1 MYCTNC
7 GKEIKDST
15 QSICPYCK
23 KSISVSAPAPE
34 QRNASVGMNLRSAM
48 FVICFLCAAAA
59 VVILLLQAT
68 GALSDYDFGQWFYYG
83 GGIFTCC
90 ALGFV
95 ALVTGVIG
103 LCCKSGK

>member
-15 QSICPYCK
+15 QSIWPYCK
-23 KSISVSAPAPE
+23 KSIPVSPPVSN
-34 QRNASVGMNLRSAM
+34 RGASDGMNLRSAM
-48 FVICFLCAAAA
+48 FVICSLCVAAA
-59 VVILLLQAT
+59 VVILVLQAT
-68 GALSDYDFGQWFYYG
+68 GTLSDYDFGQWFYYG

-95 ALVTGVIG
+95 ALVTGIIG
-103 LCCKSGK
+103 LCCKSRK